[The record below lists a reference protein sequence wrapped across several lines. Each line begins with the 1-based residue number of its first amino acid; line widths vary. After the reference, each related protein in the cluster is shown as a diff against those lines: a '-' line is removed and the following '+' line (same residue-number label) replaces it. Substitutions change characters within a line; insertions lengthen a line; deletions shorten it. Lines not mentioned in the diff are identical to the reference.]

1 MSRVRRGAQLT
12 SHGTM
17 PDLYTYST
25 HSTLLAL
32 RMPPLL
38 TLLSTQVPL
47 TSAWLKALNYSL
59 CGATPQSE
67 SHFACVCTPYVFNRY
82 AVHSLVDAAC
92 DSQLWLCWKLRGMP
106 AIF

>member
-1 MSRVRRGAQLT
+1 
-12 SHGTM
+12 
-17 PDLYTYST
+17 
-25 HSTLLAL
+25 
-32 RMPPLL
+32 MPPLL

-106 AIF
+106 AVF